1 MHRLQATLSGHKHEL
16 LAAFARSAA
25 HKLPASKGKLRENAV
40 SRFLATWIPRRF
52 SPVSNVFATD
62 PVLGEFE
69 SELDLVL
76 HDSHEGACW
85 PLDNDQENAIVT
97 WKDVKVVVEVKSTLD
112 EKTWTNACDLMK
124 RLTTWAGT
132 DNTSPHPLPLR
143 VLFCFR
149 TDDVFA
155 SIFYERCAY
164 SSISSIPF
172 DAIVLLDQ
180 GATFGPRLE
189 DLEVGLRSGL
199 VPSQVANDGPSQ
211 ERLLMRRV
219 IQTHVPDHFRS
230 CGVTPEE
237 GLMALA
243 ALASLACSGED
254 ITKSL
259 LSALRDIRYNP
270 IFQLPTAP
278 V

>member
-1 MHRLQATLSGHKHEL
+1 MHKLYATLSGHKHEL
-16 LAAFARSAA
+16 LAVLARSAA
-25 HKLPASKGKLRENAV
+25 HKLPASKGRLRENAV
-40 SRFLATWIPRRF
+40 GRFLASWIPRRF
-52 SPVSNVFATD
+52 SPVSNVFAAD

-76 HDSHEGACW
+76 HDSHDGACW
-85 PLDNDQENAIVT
+85 PLDSEHENSIVT
-97 WKDVKVVVEVKSTLD
+97 WKDVKVVAEVKSTLD
-112 EKTWTNACDLMK
+112 EKTWASACNVMT
-124 RLTTWAGT
+124 RLAKWAGT
-132 DNTSPHPLPLR
+132 ENKNPYPLPIR

-149 TDDVFA
+149 TDDIFA
-155 SIFYERCAY
+155 STFYERCAY
-164 SSISSIPF
+164 SSINSIPF

-211 ERLLMRRV
+211 DRLLMRRV
-219 IQTHVPDHFRS
+219 IQTHIPDHFSS
-230 CGVTPEE
+230 CGVTPED

-243 ALASLACSGED
+243 ALASLACSGEN

-259 LSALRDIRYNP
+259 LSALRETSYNP
-270 IFQLPTAP
+270 IF
-278 V
+278 